1 MNRTTQFPFRI
12 ALIVVLAST
21 ILLMATP
28 MVWAG
33 PGSQTVPIATAIGP
47 GSVILDLMRWRWSV
61 HAAGKNCTNGCTL
74 ALADLGKLA
83 PPPENVTFESAVL
96 FSGTPKGFLPAT
108 VRVCYQT
115 TDKRDRIYY
124 FDSQPQVNR
133 WVLLRVTTRSSS
145 QVCTN
150 VRFGNVFF
158 AAGQLIIP

>member
-1 MNRTTQFPFRI
+1 MNRTTQFSFRI

-47 GSVILDLMRWRWSV
+47 GSVILDLMRWSV
-61 HAAGKNCTNGCTL
+61 HAAGKNCTNGCAL
-74 ALADLGKLA
+74 ALADLGTLA
-83 PPPENVTFESAVL
+83 SPPPNVTFESAVL

-124 FDSQPQVNR
+124 FDVQLNR
-133 WVLLRVTTRSSS
+133 WVPLRVTTRSSS

-158 AAGQLIIP
+158 AAGR

>member
-47 GSVILDLMRWRWSV
+47 GSVILDLMRWSV
-61 HAAGKNCTNGCTL
+61 HAAGKNCTNGCAL
-74 ALADLGKLA
+74 ALADLGTLA
-83 PPPENVTFESAVL
+83 SPPPNVTFESAVL

-124 FDSQPQVNR
+124 FDDDVQPNR

-145 QVCTN
+145 RVCTN
-150 VRFGNVFF
+150 VRFGNVVF
-158 AAGQLIIP
+158 AAGR

>member
-47 GSVILDLMRWRWSV
+47 GSVILDLMRWSV
-61 HAAGKNCTNGCTL
+61 HAAGKNCTNGCAL
-74 ALADLGKLA
+74 ALADLGTLA
-83 PPPENVTFESAVL
+83 PPPKNVAFESAVL

-124 FDSQPQVNR
+124 FDSQLNR
-133 WVLLRVTTRSSS
+133 WVPLRVTTRSSS

-158 AAGQLIIP
+158 AAGR